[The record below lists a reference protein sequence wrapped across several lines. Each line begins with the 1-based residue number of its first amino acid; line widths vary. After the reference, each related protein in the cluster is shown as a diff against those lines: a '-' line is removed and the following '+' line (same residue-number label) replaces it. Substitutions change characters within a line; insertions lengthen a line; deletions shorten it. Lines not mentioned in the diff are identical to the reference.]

1 MRGLLMQGVL
11 KERFKL
17 RLHEGSRP
25 MAVYELVQDKGGAKL
40 PPAKEGSCFEMD
52 STKTPQRA
60 SGGKAPPPVCGGIRA
75 SAAGGAD
82 AFHVTTSDLSRRLS
96 NALDRPV
103 FDKTGLTGAYDVH
116 LEVDI
121 NELPMARGLY
131 RNRPQPA
138 DSGNLEVGDPSGSVF
153 GAMRKLG
160 LQVKSAKGTAKAM
173 VIDHI
178 ELPSA
183 N

>member
-1 MRGLLMQGVL
+1 MQGVL

-25 MAVYELVQDKGGAKL
+25 MAVYELLQDKGGAKL

-52 STKTPQRA
+52 STKTPQQA

-75 SAAGGAD
+75 SAAGGVD

-96 NALDRPV
+96 NALGKPLVDR
-103 FDKTGLTGAYDVH
+103 TGLTGAYDVH

-131 RNRPQPA
+131 RSQPQPA
-138 DSGNLEVGDPSGSVF
+138 DSGNLEVGDPSGSVI

-160 LQVKSAKGTAKAM
+160 LQVKSAKGTAKVI